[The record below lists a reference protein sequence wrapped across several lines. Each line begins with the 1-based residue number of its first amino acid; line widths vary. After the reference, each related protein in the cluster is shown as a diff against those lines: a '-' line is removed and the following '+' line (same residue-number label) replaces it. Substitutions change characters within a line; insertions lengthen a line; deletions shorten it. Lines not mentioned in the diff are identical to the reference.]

1 MNILDLNNILVWWLI
16 FFGIGVIFLPLTSLI
31 FSNFLDK
38 GYIFSKI
45 LGMLLL
51 SYTIWTLASLKLI
64 PFNTTNLLVLLI
76 LFSFLNIFLFK
87 KLKLLNQFKSGWQI
101 FLFEEILFTAGL
113 IFWSYIK
120 AHEPSIHGLEKFMD
134 FGFINSIIRSDYF
147 PPKDIW
153 MSQTTIN
160 YYYFG
165 HLYTAVL
172 TKLSSLNPAITFN
185 LMLATLCGISL
196 SCSFSIGANIYSHFT
211 KNLKL
216 IFLAGMLAA
225 FLVTFTGNLH
235 TIYAFFENYKAEN
248 PVPFWQLTPIFNS
261 SYWYPNATRFIPFTI
276 HEFPL
281 YSFVVSDLHG
291 HVLDIPVVF
300 LIIALLINIFYLKE
314 NISRKLKFLY
324 YLLLGLFIA
333 IASITNILDG
343 PIYLLLSGL
352 ILLFKERKNLVI
364 PFLTVISSMALF
376 SLPFWL
382 NFKSF
387 SSGIGILCAP
397 QFLTNLGKLGPFIF
411 EVDHCQ
417 RSPLWMLGII
427 YGFFII
433 VFWGYLFILK
443 YFSMKG
449 FDVNKKL
456 MIIFMIFASL
466 TLIIPELIYFKDIY
480 PAHFRANTI
489 FKFGY
494 QLFIVSS
501 LSTSVMILQI
511 ITFRKFS
518 AIKYPYFL
526 LLFIAFCLISIYPI
540 FAIKTYFNG
549 LKNYS
554 GLNGLTYLK
563 QLYPEDYEAILWINK
578 NIKNQ
583 PVILEAVGDSYT
595 DFARVSSNTGLP
607 TVIGWPVH
615 EWLWRN
621 SLKDVDPR
629 KADVDLLYKSIDLEI
644 TKDLMEKYQIN
655 YVFIGTLEKEKY
667 PDLDEEKFKKL
678 GNQIYTNG
686 STIIYQINTQ

>member
-1 MNILDLNNILVWWLI
+1 MQDFIYIFTWWGM

-31 FSNFLDK
+31 FSNFIDR

-45 LGMLLL
+45 LGMLFV
-51 SYTIWTLASLKLI
+51 SYVIWILASIRLI
-64 PFNTTNLLVLLI
+64 PFSTTNIFVLLT
-76 LFSFLNIFLFK
+76 LFGLLNIFLFRK
-87 KLKLLNQFKSGWQI
+87 FKLINQLKLNWKI
-101 FLFEEILFTAGL
+101 FLFEEILFTFGL
-113 IFWSYIK
+113 ILWSYVK

-134 FGFINSIIRSDYF
+134 FGFINSIIRSEYF

-172 TKLSSLNPAITFN
+172 TKLSFLNPAITFN
-185 LMLATLCGISL
+185 LMLASLCGFSL
-196 SCSFSIGANIYSHFT
+196 SAFFSIGANIYSHFS
-211 KNLKL
+211 KNIKQ
-216 IFLAGMLAA
+216 IFLAGILAG

-235 TIYAFFENYKAEN
+235 TVYVFFENYKVEN
-248 PVPFWQLTPIFNS
+248 PAPFWLLKPELNLA
-261 SYWYPNATRFIPFTI
+261 YWYPNATRFIPFTI

-300 LIIALLINIFYLKE
+300 LIIALLIYIFYLNE
-314 NISRKLKFLY
+314 NTPSRLKFLY
-324 YLLLGLFIA
+324 YPLLGLFIA

-343 PIYLLLSGL
+343 PIYLMLSGL
-352 ILLFKERKNLVI
+352 ILLFKEKKRFII
-364 PFLTVISSMALF
+364 PFLTVISAMGIF

-417 RSPLWMLGII
+417 RSPYWMLLII
-427 YGFFII
+427 YGFFLI
-433 VFWGYLFILK
+433 VFFSYLLILK
-443 YFSMKG
+443 YSAKKG
-449 FDVNKKL
+449 FDITEKL
-456 MIIFMIFASL
+456 MIIFMIFAGL

-480 PAHFRANTI
+480 PAHYRANTI

-501 LSTSVMILQI
+501 LAASFMILRI
-511 ITFRKFS
+511 ITFRKS
-518 AIKYPYFL
+518 LSLKYFCLPL
-526 LLFIAFCLISIYPI
+526 LLVAFCLISIYPY
-540 FAIKTYFNG
+540 FAIKTYFND

-554 GLNGLTYLK
+554 GLNGLAYLK
-563 QLYPEDYEAILWINK
+563 QLYFEDYEAILWINQ

-583 PVILEAVGDSYT
+583 PIILEAVGESYS

-629 KADVDLLYKSIDLEI
+629 KIDVDLLYKSADLEI
-644 TKDLMEKYQIN
+644 TKNLIKRYLIT
-655 YVFIGTLEKEKY
+655 YIFIGALEKQKY
-667 PDLDEEKFKKL
+667 PDLNEDKFSKL
-678 GNQIYTNG
+678 GKQIYING
-686 STIIYQINTQ
+686 STSIYQISF